1 MLKQLRAFEDAGSW
15 RLLSPSY
22 QAQVFA
28 DMLIAV
34 VENEWQVLAP
44 PGIRIDQFIQ
54 AVDAPRLVIRQC
66 CLIYGSIMGDSESRK
81 NCTLDAAKIAVFC
94 AKQLFE
100 DRTAEAQMKQLP
112 ASSEDGWLLDSFMDK
127 WQLRVPDQ
135 VAISA
140 DLLRGVAIVKVLKN
154 KPMRLVYFP
163 EEDLPLD
170 PKQRFERLFQVQE
183 KWTVKQLEP
192 YVQYVSK
199 YFGAS
204 NCSLIHLFL
213 GLRCRPLVA
222 PGVTQAALLLKFTR
236 SSRQGDSP
244 ERLYSRR

>member
-1 MLKQLRAFEDAGSW
+1 MHRLKAEHVGSW

-34 VENEWQVLAP
+34 VENEWQVLES

-66 CLIYGSIMGDSESRK
+66 CLIYGSITGDSESSES
-81 NCTLDAAKIAVFC
+81 CALDAAKIAVFC

-100 DRTAEAQMKQLP
+100 DRAAEAQMKQLP
-112 ASSEDGWLLDSFMDK
+112 SSSEDGWLLDSFMDK
-127 WQLRVPDQ
+127 WQLRVPDR
-135 VAISA
+135 VAINA
-140 DLLRGVAIVKVLKN
+140 DLLRGVAVFKTQKN
-154 KPMRLVYFP
+154 KPVRLVYFP

-199 YFGAS
+199 CFAS
-204 NCSLIHLFL
+204 VYGLLTSL
-213 GLRCRPLVA
+213 A
-222 PGVTQAALLLKFTR
+222 M
-236 SSRQGDSP
+236 
-244 ERLYSRR
+244 